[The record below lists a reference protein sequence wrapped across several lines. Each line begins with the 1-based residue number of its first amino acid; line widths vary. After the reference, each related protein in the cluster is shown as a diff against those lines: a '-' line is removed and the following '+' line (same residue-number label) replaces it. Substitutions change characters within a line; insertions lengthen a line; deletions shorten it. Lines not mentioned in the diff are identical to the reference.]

1 MKNYEVSMFSS
12 KKVFIILVLGLLSV
26 GQVSQASLIPTAPS
40 VNAKSYL
47 LIDHHSGHVLT
58 EKNATERVEPAS
70 LTKLMTAYVV
80 MHEIEQGSVKMEEE
94 VTVSEKAWRMKG
106 SRMFIEVNS
115 KVSVKDLMLGMI
127 IQSGNDASVALAEHT
142 AGSEESFAALMNQ
155 HAARL
160 GMNDSHFVNST
171 GWPDKEHYTTVSDLA
186 ILSRALIEEFP
197 EHYALY
203 KIKKFTYNNIP
214 QFNRNRLLWV
224 DERVDGIKTGH
235 TESAGY
241 CLISSALKS
250 NMRLIAIVVGT
261 KSERAR
267 ESASRTLLNY
277 GFRFYETFKLH
288 AANAPLTD
296 MRVWKGDKESV
307 PLGLAS
313 SLYITTPR
321 GKRNKIKANMNV
333 DATIIAPI
341 EKGQTY
347 GKVEVKLGDEVI
359 AERPLVAL
367 DDVAEG
373 GLWRRTVDN
382 IKLLFQ

>member
-1 MKNYEVSMFSS
+1 MFSS
-12 KKVFIILVLGLLSV
+12 KKVFISIVLGLLSLSQA
-26 GQVSQASLIPTAPS
+26 GQASLIPAAPS

-47 LIDHHSGHVLT
+47 LIDHHSGHILT
-58 EKNATERVEPAS
+58 EKNSTERIEPAS

-80 MHEIEQGSVKMEEE
+80 MHEIEQGSIKMEDE
-94 VTVSEKAWRMKG
+94 VTISEKAWRMKG

-115 KVSVKDLMLGMI
+115 KVSVKELMLGMI

-142 AGSEESFAALMNQ
+142 AGSEDSFAAMMNQ

-160 GMNDSHFVNST
+160 GMKDTHFVNST

-203 KIKKFTYNNIP
+203 KIKKFSYNNIP

-235 TESAGY
+235 TDSAGY
-241 CLISSALKS
+241 CLISSALKN
-250 NMRLIAIVVGT
+250 NMRLIAVVVGT
-261 KSERAR
+261 RSERAR
-267 ESASRTLLNY
+267 ESASRTLLNF
-277 GFRFYETFKLH
+277 GFRFFETFKLH

-296 MRVWKGDKESV
+296 MRVWKGDKEVVS
-307 PLGLAS
+307 LGLAN

-341 EKGQTY
+341 EKGQAY
-347 GKVEVKLGDEVI
+347 GMVEVKLGDEVI